1 MTIPASNPSAG
12 PGEIP
17 AYHISL
23 DRVTALG
30 RSAVAVLAARRV
42 PASPSFLKPDYELS
56 DPEELLRE
64 IAEFGPQEQDYIRS
78 EMPIQEIV
86 FRTILTRGNQP
97 IALRELHEDL
107 VTRWSTPLRPIT
119 VTREGLARVLD
130 QDTYYGFTSEE
141 SPDLED

>member
-1 MTIPASNPSAG
+1 MTTPASNPSPA
-12 PGEIP
+12 PGETP
-17 AYHISL
+17 AYHVSL

-42 PASPSFLKPDYELS
+42 PASPSFMKPDRELS

-64 IAEFGPQEQDYIRS
+64 IAEFGPQEEDYIRS

-97 IALRELHEDL
+97 IALSELHGDL
-107 VTRWSTPLRPIT
+107 VNRWSTPLRPIT

-130 QDTYYGFTSEE
+130 QDTYYGFASAE
-141 SPDLED
+141 SPEPEG